1 MLKFFI
7 WYPVCIQ
14 PTLILPYTLSLLLL
28 FSPKSCPTLCDPMDY
43 STPGLP
49 VLLTVCSDSCP
60 LSQWCYLTVPSSASP
75 FSSYSQSFLA
85 SESFPM
91 SWLFA
96 SCGQK
101 ASASASVLPMNIQA
115 WFPLGLTGWISMQP
129 KGLSRV
135 FSNITVQKL
144 QFFSIQPSLWSNS
157 CIHTWLLGKPY
168 LWFYWPLL
176 AKWCVCFLIHYLSL
190 SYFSFQGTS
199 IF

>member
-49 VLLTVCSDSCP
+49 VLLIVCSNSCP
-60 LSQWCYLTVPSSASP
+60 LSQWCYLTIPSSASP

-85 SESFPM
+85 SGSFPM

-96 SCGQK
+96 SCGQSIE
-101 ASASASVLPMNIQA
+101 ASASASVLPMNIQG

-135 FSNITVQKL
+135 FSNTTVQKL
-144 QFFSIQPSLWSNS
+144 SSLASSLLYGPTPASI
-157 CIHTWLLGKPY
+157 HD
-168 LWFYWPLL
+168 YWEN
-176 AKWCVCFLIHYLSL
+176 H
-190 SYFSFQGTS
+190 
-199 IF
+199 IFDSTDLCWQSDMSAF